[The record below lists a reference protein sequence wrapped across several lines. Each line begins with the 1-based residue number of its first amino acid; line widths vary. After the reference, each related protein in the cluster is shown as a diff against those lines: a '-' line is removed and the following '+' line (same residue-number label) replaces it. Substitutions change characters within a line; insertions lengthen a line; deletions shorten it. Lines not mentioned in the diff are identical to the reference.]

1 MPKVSQRR
9 KVREAVIQI
18 LYAVDSK
25 LPPADHSGALELI
38 TESAH
43 TRVLH
48 SRCKVLL
55 HLQQGREKLLG
66 PLAEIV
72 RQIGRLD
79 EALHS
84 EDSMRAIRDLAR
96 AEENVDAALTAIRHE
111 LAGTKNTGQLEK
123 HLNQAGR
130 SNQDSRSHLAR
141 LTSPRPGLPA
151 IDATR
156 SLALDVTRNLPD
168 FTERLIQCL
177 SETPSDLPE
186 LSALRRALADADNF
200 RTQADALATTVLD
213 NLPAIDEGIAA
224 AVENFTPERVD
235 RVDRAILRL
244 ATGELLFRLE
254 VPTPVVL
261 NEAIEMAREFGTT
274 DSPSFVN
281 GVLDRI
287 AKERPASPTGGN
299 L

>member
-1 MPKVSQRR
+1 MARPPQRR
-9 KVREAVIQI
+9 KIREAAIQV

-25 LPPADHSGALELI
+25 PPAPDPAEAVNLVLE
-38 TESAH
+38 SSR
-43 TRVLH
+43 TRVLLA
-48 SRCKVLL
+48 RCKTLL
-55 HLQQGREKLLG
+55 HLQQGREKVLG

-96 AEENVDAALTAIRHE
+96 SEESVAAGLTSLRHE
-111 LAGTKNTGQLEK
+111 MSGNKKPGQLEELLDQVLK
-123 HLNQAGR
+123 ANQET
-130 SNQDSRSHLAR
+130 RSHLAR

-151 IDATR
+151 VEATR
-156 SLALDVTRNLPD
+156 SLAVDVAAPLPGYA
-168 FTERLIQCL
+168 ERAAQCL
-177 SETPSDLPE
+177 SEDPPDLPE
-186 LSALRRALADADNF
+186 LTPIRKALANAAVF
-200 RTQADALATTVLD
+200 QSEVETLSGKALDHLNALDTT
-213 NLPAIDEGIAA
+213 IAG
-224 AVENFTPERVD
+224 AVENYAPERID

-244 ATGELLFRLE
+244 GACELLHCPD

-261 NEAIEMAREFGTT
+261 NEAIELAREFGTT
-274 DSPSFVN
+274 DSPGFVN

-287 AKERPASPTGGN
+287 AQERPAS